1 MNPTLVKHTQKD
13 LYQENKVLYDDK
25 FYLTHKRTRG
35 DYISNT
41 LFSICLDFIK
51 FDESDENDEAS
62 YVKDQDKVYV
72 KTETG
77 YVLRSQDAIFKI
89 EERQ

>member
-35 DYISNT
+35 DYIS
-41 LFSICLDFIK
+41 K
-51 FDESDENDEAS
+51 
-62 YVKDQDKVYV
+62 
-72 KTETG
+72 
-77 YVLRSQDAIFKI
+77 
-89 EERQ
+89 

>member
-13 LYQENKVLYDDK
+13 LYQENKVLYDD
-25 FYLTHKRTRG
+25 
-35 DYISNT
+35 NT

>member
-13 LYQENKVLYDDK
+13 PYQENKVLYDDK
-25 FYLTHKRTRG
+25 FYLTHKRTG
-35 DYISNT
+35 ATIS
-41 LFSICLDFIK
+41 